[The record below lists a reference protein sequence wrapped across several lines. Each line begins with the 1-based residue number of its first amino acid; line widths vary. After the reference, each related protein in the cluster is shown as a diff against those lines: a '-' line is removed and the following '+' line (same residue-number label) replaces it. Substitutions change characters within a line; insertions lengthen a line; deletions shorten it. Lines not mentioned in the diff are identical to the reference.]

1 MLAWQDFSAVGDR
14 NSSAFTVRICI
25 LHRLHTFKDFIL
37 FSPLELHLW
46 CQIQPH
52 KVIAITHNSV
62 FFFLALQFLH
72 VFLPDDP
79 DGMMCNIYAINT
91 LDQVCTVRVCSLN
104 SQWVVRLS
112 WLTVCEGCSPGLFHL
127 KGGTDTGRDWVF
139 PPSNRVDAG
148 QSHASVLLGCD
159 SGLPKRT
166 TSVSWR
172 RTESVYRQIFSWCGA
187 LH

>member
-104 SQWVVRLS
+104 SRWVVRLS
-112 WLTVCEGCSPGLFHL
+112 WLTVCDGCSPGAMSFEGWVWHWAWLSFATNRPAKMHNLYLL
-127 KGGTDTGRDWVF
+127 KKNRERVQTDI
-139 PPSNRVDAG
+139 
-148 QSHASVLLGCD
+148 QLM
-159 SGLPKRT
+159 
-166 TSVSWR
+166 WR
-172 RTESVYRQIFSWCGA
+172 SPLKS
-187 LH
+187 